1 MKSMPAIGIYSI
13 SIGEISQISI
23 KATKRYPSPD
33 VYFRSVDRRLKL
45 FSVTW
50 TTADIFECVKCSW
63 LESDIST
70 KITAPFKC
78 PRCALEGIK
87 SDLKNYP
94 NHLLTCGKCQFV
106 GKKVGGAIVQA
117 LI

>member
-1 MKSMPAIGIYSI
+1 MNEEDSRTEEKWCPRCALENIKSKLKKI
-13 SIGEISQISI
+13 SN
-23 KATKRYPSPD
+23 
-33 VYFRSVDRRLKL
+33 
-45 FSVTW
+45 
-50 TTADIFECVKCSW
+50 DILECVECSW

-70 KITAPFKC
+70 KLTEPFKC

-106 GKKVGGAIVQA
+106 GKKVGGVIIQS
-117 LI
+117 LF

>member
-1 MKSMPAIGIYSI
+1 MTEDNSRVETKFCPRCALEKIKS
-13 SIGEISQISI
+13 ELKQISN
-23 KATKRYPSPD
+23 
-33 VYFRSVDRRLKL
+33 
-45 FSVTW
+45 
-50 TTADIFECVKCSW
+50 DIFECVKCSW